1 ADGRVVVSLSRL
13 VPRKGMD
20 VLVEAVAEL
29 APDRPDLVLAIGG
42 AGRDRRRLERLID
55 RTGAP
60 ARLLGRVPDQDLPAL
75 YGCADVYAMLCRN
88 RWAGLEQE
96 GFGIVFLEAAACGV
110 PQVAGASGGAHEAV
124 ADGETGLVV
133 RRPRARGGGPA
144 RRPAPAAPP
153 PRRRGR
159 APPRAAPPARRPGG
173 GGGGG
178 GGGPPAGRAGLRL
191 RRAGRAAGGGAR
203 PVVTAGEGLVRL
215 DVRATAVFTVVAAA
229 AAAFPGVGAYVA
241 VPVALVLFVA
251 GCATFLW
258 AYAVAVGRSRYEQL
272 SLGGLF
278 FLGEDVAPPRVAR
291 TMRLALAVQV
301 VAAVAAA
308 AVRPYTAVAFTVLA
322 PMFGLGMMALWG
334 ARHGRFPER
343 QAN

>member
-1 ADGRVVVSLSRL
+1 
-13 VPRKGMD
+13 M
-20 VLVEAVAEL
+20 
-29 APDRPDLVLAIGG
+29 
-42 AGRDRRRLERLID
+42 
-55 RTGAP
+55 
-60 ARLLGRVPDQDLPAL
+60 
-75 YGCADVYAMLCRN
+75 
-88 RWAGLEQE
+88 
-96 GFGIVFLEAAACGV
+96 
-110 PQVAGASGGAHEAV
+110 
-124 ADGETGLVV
+124 
-133 RRPRARGGGPA
+133 
-144 RRPAPAAPP
+144 
-153 PRRRGR
+153 
-159 APPRAAPPARRPGG
+159 
-173 GGGGG
+173 
-178 GGGPPAGRAGLRL
+178 
-191 RRAGRAAGGGAR
+191 
-203 PVVTAGEGLVRL
+203 VTAGEGLVRL